1 MARLVFVSFGLL
13 VVFLSLSGTGADLKC
28 PPTWSSTRQYCY
40 RPFKQAMTWDDAERF
55 CTEQAKDGHLV
66 SVETSLEASFVH
78 IVLSANAKYLTHYV
92 WIGLRVQNKGQPGPP
107 PQSANGASFSFQP
120 CSSISYENLVD
131 PFQCFMASSRTSHR
145 EWLKVD
151 CERQHSFMCKF
162 TRPR

>member
-92 WIGLRVQNKGQPGPP
+92 WIGLRVQNKGQP
-107 PQSANGASFSFQP
+107 

>member
-1 MARLVFVSFGLL
+1 MGRFIFVSFGLL

-66 SVETSLEASFVH
+66 SMETSLEASFVH
-78 IVLSANAKYLTHYV
+78 IVLSENAKYLTHYV
-92 WIGLRVQNKGQPGPP
+92 WIGLRVQNKG
-107 PQSANGASFSFQP
+107 QP

-151 CERQHSFMCKF
+151 CEQQHSFMCKF

>member
-66 SVETSLEASFVH
+66 SVETYLEASFVH

-92 WIGLRVQNKGQPGPP
+92 WIGLRVTKQG
-107 PQSANGASFSFQP
+107 QP

-151 CERQHSFMCKF
+151 CEQQHSFMCKF